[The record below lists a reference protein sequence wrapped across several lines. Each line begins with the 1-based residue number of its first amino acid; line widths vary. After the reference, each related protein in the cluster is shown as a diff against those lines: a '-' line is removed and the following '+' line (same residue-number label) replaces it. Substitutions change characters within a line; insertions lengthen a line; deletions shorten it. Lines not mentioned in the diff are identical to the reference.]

1 MFFNHSKGSSWRCFP
16 TGNWLKFQLFW
27 AARCRLKIPKVK
39 IKQRHLRICLLCTQT
54 FLFHHWNVFLLHC
67 NGCVF
72 FLQNFLSNEP
82 ILLTQGMS
90 RDQSQLIIANKPNK
104 CLQALFLRQS
114 SEQRRIH
121 DAVFQS
127 NEEVFV
133 FGGLCAFKSQRFTQQ
148 KQQERISWV
157 QVFLCGDN
165 FLLKENTK
173 KLRQVSSQICGGIE
187 CHLGG
192 GFKCVLFSSLFWE
205 KIYIIY

>member
-1 MFFNHSKGSSWRCFP
+1 MKQSVEGVFP
-16 TGNWLKFQLFW
+16 TGNRLKFQLFW
-27 AARCRLKIPKVK
+27 AARCRLKIPKLK
-39 IKQRHLRICLLCTQT
+39 IKQRHLRICLLGTKTC
-54 FLFHHWNVFLLHC
+54 LFHHWSVFLLQC

-72 FLQNFLSNEP
+72 FSSKFPKQWANTIDTGNV
-82 ILLTQGMS
+82 S
-90 RDQSQLIIANKPNK
+90 RSITIDYSRPNK

-157 QVFLCGDN
+157 HVFLCGDN
-165 FLLKENTK
+165 FQKNNTK
-173 KLRQVSSQICGGIE
+173 QLRQVSSKICRVE

-192 GFKCVLFSSLFWE
+192 GFKCFLFHPYFGKWS
-205 KIYIIY
+205 I